1 MVNPP
6 ESELPGF
13 VQNLPGAL
21 VELRRSLR
29 ELLETFW
36 DESCRNRVCEQASA
50 LAQAAKLQGL
60 IRIFTLSRAL
70 ASICFI
76 SREDALP
83 IRKEIGEKLRELL
96 EMLDDACVESL
107 EEQAG

>member
-1 MVNPP
+1 MVNVP
-6 ESELPGF
+6 ESELTGF

-21 VELRRSLR
+21 GELRRSLR
-29 ELLETFW
+29 ELLDTFW
-36 DESCRNRVCEQASA
+36 DETYRSRVCEQASA

-60 IRIFTLSRAL
+60 VRIFTLSRAL

-83 IRKEIGEKLRELL
+83 IRKEIGEKLRELMG
-96 EMLDDACVESL
+96 MLDAACEESL

>member
-1 MVNPP
+1 MVSHP

-21 VELRRSLR
+21 VELRRSMR
-29 ELLETFW
+29 ELLNAFW
-36 DESCRNRVCEQASA
+36 DETYRNRVCEQASA
-50 LAQAAKLQGL
+50 LAQAAKLQGMV
-60 IRIFTLSRAL
+60 RVFTLSRAL

-83 IRKEIGEKLRELL
+83 IRKEIGEKLRELMGML
-96 EMLDDACVESL
+96 EAACVESI

>member
-1 MVNPP
+1 MVALP

-13 VQNLPGAL
+13 VQHLPGAL

-36 DESCRNRVCEQASA
+36 DETYRRRVCEQASA
-50 LAQAAKLQGL
+50 LAAASKLQGM

-83 IRKEIGEKLRELL
+83 IRKEIGEKLRELMGL
-96 EMLDDACVESL
+96 LDDACVESL
-107 EEQAG
+107 EELAG